1 MSERS
6 PMEYKYVRNYFGLYE
21 VIIHNAI
28 SFTCS
33 FHYGAFCYEK
43 GQKSQED

>member
-6 PMEYKYVRNYFGLYE
+6 PMEYKYARNYFGLYKI
-21 VIIHNAI
+21 IIHNAI

-33 FHYGAFCYEK
+33 FRYDGFCCDK
-43 GQKSQED
+43 DRRS